1 MKTTTSGSALYERLC
16 KALHDPETVRKAG
29 TLLLAKMIGLAIVLT
44 LMTKWYLPS
53 EAWADAAPALPP
65 PHINAINT
73 VWTLVAA
80 YVVFCM
86 QVGFVM
92 LESGF
97 ARSRETVNILVEGIA
112 DTCICGVTFWLW
124 GFAFMFC
131 AGTPWI
137 GTTGFMLHGL
147 PATYGSTGVP
157 LLAFWVFQYAFAD
170 TCSTVTSGAM
180 IGRCDFIGDLL
191 YSVGVTGFI
200 YPIIGHWAWG
210 PDGWLANMAPMSFHD
225 FAGSTVV
232 HTIGSPFRWRA
243 RLSWDRGSDGSS
255 SSTAASQ

>member
-1 MKTTTSGSALYERLC
+1 MKTITGGSALYERLC
-16 KALHDPETVRKAG
+16 KALRDPETMKKAG
-29 TLLLAKMIGLAIVLT
+29 TLLLAKMIVLAIVLT
-44 LMTKWYLPS
+44 LMTKWYLPN
-53 EAWADAAPALPP
+53 EAWADAAPSLPP

-80 YVVFCM
+80 YLVFCM

-131 AGTPWI
+131 SGTPWI

-157 LLAFWVFQYAFAD
+157 LLAYWVFQYAFAD

-180 IGRCDFIGDLL
+180 IGRCDFIGDLAL
-191 YSVGVTGFI
+191 QRRRDRPHLPDYRPLGMGTG
-200 YPIIGHWAWG
+200 W
-210 PDGWLANMAPMSFHD
+210 MAREH
-225 FAGSTVV
+225 GTYVV
-232 HTIGSPFRWRA
+232 S
-243 RLSWDRGSDGSS
+243 
-255 SSTAASQ
+255 